1 MNNKTLLI
9 VFLALLGIF
18 LLSKLFDTN
27 KRVKSF
33 DTELIALDTASI
45 SSIILYPKAD
55 GHAETRLEKS
65 ANIWTV
71 SRNGQSYPADQ
82 NAIKSL
88 LPGLAE
94 TKVKRMVARSKDK
107 WEQYEVTDSLG
118 TRVKVYAGKK
128 ELADLMIGKF
138 TFQQE
143 PQSMTSFA
151 RRTKENDV
159 YAIDGFLSM
168 AYNRGLDAW
177 RDKSFINVDP
187 NNINKLT
194 FDTPEGQQ
202 VIQQVSGEWMAGSRA
217 LDSLSVATY
226 LNIFKNMNNQQF
238 ASPVSTAATHSLML
252 EGNNMQSVNI
262 RCFAD
267 GGQYVLNTTASPDV
281 WAKSD
286 ANGLFKRIFTDGLA
300 LNEK

>member
-1 MNNKTLLI
+1 L
-9 VFLALLGIF
+9 
-18 LLSKLFDTN
+18 
-27 KRVKSF
+27 
-33 DTELIALDTASI
+33 
-45 SSIILYPKAD
+45 
-55 GHAETRLEKS
+55 
-65 ANIWTV
+65 
-71 SRNGQSYPADQ
+71 
-82 NAIKSL
+82 
-88 LPGLAE
+88 
-94 TKVKRMVARSKDK
+94 VARSKDK

-151 RRTKENDV
+151 RRTKQNDV

-177 RDKSFINVDP
+177 RDKSFVNIDP

-202 VIQQVSGEWMAGSRA
+202 IIQQLGEEWTTGSRT
-217 LDSLSVATY
+217 LDSPGVDTY
-226 LNIFKNMNNQQF
+226 LNIFKNMTNQQF
-238 ASPVSTAATHSLML
+238 ATPVSTAATHSLTI
-252 EGNNMQSVNI
+252 EGNNMQAINI

-267 GGQYVLNTTASPDV
+267 GEQYVLNTTASPDI

-300 LNEK
+300 LGKE

>member
-1 MNNKTLLI
+1 MNNKTLLL

-71 SRNGQSYPADQ
+71 SQNGQSYPADQ

-94 TKVKRMVARSKDK
+94 TKVKQMVARSKDK

-128 ELADLMIGKF
+128 ELADLMVGKF

-177 RDKSFINVDP
+177 RDKSFVNVDP

-202 VIQQVSGEWMAGSRA
+202 VIQQVDGQWMTGSSS
-217 LDSLSVATY
+217 LDSLSIATY
-226 LNIFKNMNNQQF
+226 LNLFKNMTNQQF
-238 ASPVSTAATHSLML
+238 GTAVSTAATHSLML
-252 EGNNMQSVNI
+252 EGNNMQPVNI

-267 GGQYVLNTTASPDV
+267 GDQYVLNATASPDV

-300 LNEK
+300 LDEK